1 MKRSNGY
8 GRYDD
13 IGLAHEQDKQQSIK
27 RSKDGSTSRMGLTIK
42 LGGSWVLTW

>member
-13 IGLAHEQDKQQSIK
+13 IGLAHEQDKQQFIK
-27 RSKDGSTSRMGLTIK
+27 HLKDGSASRMGLVTK
-42 LGGSWVLTW
+42 FGGRWVLTW